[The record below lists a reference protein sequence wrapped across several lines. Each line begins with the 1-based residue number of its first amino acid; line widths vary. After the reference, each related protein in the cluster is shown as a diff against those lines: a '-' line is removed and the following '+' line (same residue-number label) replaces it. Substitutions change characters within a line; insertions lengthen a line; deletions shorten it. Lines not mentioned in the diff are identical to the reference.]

1 MILAARCDVSR
12 VDVYISGCLCC
23 QQPAKCKTVARLGA
37 ASVELPYGA
46 SVLSALASVQGNRC
60 KYREEEKVRQRKS
73 WEDEERQK
81 EEKEKQKGGF

>member
-1 MILAARCDVSR
+1 M
-12 VDVYISGCLCC
+12 
-23 QQPAKCKTVARLGA
+23 
-37 ASVELPYGA
+37 LPYGA